1 MSDDIDIEAEKAK
14 LYSALGMDE
23 EGNPPELVPELQAC
37 LYETNGITML
47 GHPFVHTWYTEL
59 QNGHYNTMLQAKTEE
74 AERLAREHQWFPLLH
89 VMYERPYRLRGFAK
103 YAHQMTDKDYW
114 SNLGGIW
121 TDSENI
127 WQNLGEWRAF
137 LSSKRRYRD
146 RLMDEDDRKI
156 FRELP
161 EELTL
166 YRGTCAP
173 DGIGCGMAWT
183 LDKDKAQW
191 FADRFQSVTGSEPTV
206 IEGHVAKLHCL
217 AYFGG
222 RAEREIV
229 VFPEFVKIL

>member
-1 MSDDIDIEAEKAK
+1 MNDDIDIEAAKAK
-14 LYSALGMDE
+14 VFTAFGLDE
-23 EGNPPELVPELQAC
+23 DGNPPELDPVLQAC
-37 LYETNGITML
+37 LFTSGDMEMI
-47 GHPFVHTWYTEL
+47 GHPFVHEMYVPSL
-59 QNGHYNTMLQAKTEE
+59 HAHYNTMLQAKAEE

-103 YAHQMTDKDYW
+103 YASQMTDKDYW
-114 SNLGGIW
+114 SNLGGVW

-127 WQNLGEWRAF
+127 WQNRGEWRAF

-146 RLMDEDDRKI
+146 RLMDEDDRKT

-183 LDKDKAQW
+183 LDRDKAQW

-222 RAEREIV
+222 RAEQEIV